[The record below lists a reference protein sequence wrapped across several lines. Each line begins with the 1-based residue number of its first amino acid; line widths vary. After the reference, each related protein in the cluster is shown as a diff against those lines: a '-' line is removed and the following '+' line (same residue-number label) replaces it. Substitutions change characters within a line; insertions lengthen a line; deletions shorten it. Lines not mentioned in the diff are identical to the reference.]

1 MKVKIGEYLRDLR
14 LANSQTLKQM
24 AEELGVSSAFLSAV
38 ENGKKNMPEKWYD
51 SLSEKYNLSK
61 AQIAELQEAVE
72 ESSTTVKLNLTNVN
86 GINRELAISFARSF
100 ENLNESDS
108 AEIMKI
114 LER

>member
-1 MKVKIGEYLRDLR
+1 MKVKLGEYLRDLR

-38 ENGKKNMPEKWYD
+38 ENGKKNMPEKWCD
-51 SLSEKYNLSK
+51 SLSSKYNLNK
-61 AQIAELQEAVE
+61 TQVAELQDAAE
-72 ESSTTVKLNLTNVN
+72 ESSTAIKLNLTNTN
-86 GINRELAISFARSF
+86 SIGRELAISFARSF
-100 ENLNESDS
+100 EKLSESDS